1 MSKII
6 YNTRYSDTDKPD
18 KFGRWARTA
27 SYNGIRIAWISKFKQ
42 GDREHYSVLLNFPTL
57 NNDAGTEHKV
67 LYSLD
72 EAKEFVNEKWS
83 WFIEK
88 IKNGENYA

>member
-1 MSKII
+1 MNKII
-6 YNTRYSDTDKPD
+6 YNTRYSDTDKLD

-42 GDREHYSVLLNFPTL
+42 GDKEWYSTTLHFPTL
-57 NNDAGTEHKV
+57 NNDTATEHETF
-67 LYSLD
+67 YSLD
-72 EAKEFVNEKWS
+72 EAKEFINEKWN

-88 IKNGENYA
+88 INE